1 MALPP
6 RKFKIVDIVTIPSA
20 EKGRLGKYDAVIT
33 YQDEALRTRVVVIPY
48 EKIKGKPEEEAFK
61 IIAEAIR
68 RKETE
73 RLKYIGKEV
82 TI

>member
-6 RKFKIVDIVTIPSA
+6 RKYKIVDITVIPSA
-20 EKGRLGKYDAVIT
+20 EPGRIGKKDAVIT

-48 EKIKGKPEEEAFK
+48 EKIEGKSPDEMLK
-61 IIAEAIR
+61 IIASAIKRQEA
-68 RKETE
+68 E
-73 RLKYIGKEV
+73 RLQLIGKEI

>member
-48 EKIKGKPEEEAFK
+48 EKIEGKSPDEMLS
-61 IIAEAIR
+61 IIASAIKRQEA
-68 RKETE
+68 E
-73 RLKYIGKEV
+73 RLQLIGKEI